1 VERGQLDGSFGELQ
15 GLTCSPLLATPEAAL
30 NQAFAWAVRR
40 DPAGVRADPGAGL
53 PDWDADEFA
62 ELLDQARSFRRVGSA
77 AAPEPEW
84 LLREVVAGLFGVR
97 ADAEGGRFALRPWVP
112 EGWRSLAIRRL
123 RCHRTRLDVL
133 VRARADWV
141 AVRLELS
148 VGPAIPLSVGLRH
161 VAPIAQITL
170 DEIPLGGERAIFTLQ
185 ARHEVTFFF

>member
-1 VERGQLDGSFGELQ
+1 
-15 GLTCSPLLATPEAAL
+15 
-30 NQAFAWAVRR
+30 
-40 DPAGVRADPGAGL
+40 
-53 PDWDADEFA
+53 
-62 ELLDQARSFRRVGSA
+62 
-77 AAPEPEW
+77 
-84 LLREVVAGLFGVR
+84 LFGVR
-97 ADAEGGRFALRPWVP
+97 ADAEGGRFELRPWVP